1 MPTDLSARSVAIFEP
16 GCGTAVVCA
25 LNAHCLESEDV
36 WPLPTEIR
44 TPRSTGWGWRPG
56 FPTIPRKDSGLV
68 RSVSLA
74 LGSRSQY
81 RRLCPPPHRM
91 RSSCVVFPS
100 PSLRKLRCV
109 LHSDNARS
117 PRLTQITS
125 HKSTCRTLYRPS
137 SKTFDSVKSPSASRE
152 SRLDCMARCAPSR

>member
-1 MPTDLSARSVAIFEP
+1 MPTHLYARSVAIFEP

-44 TPRSTGWGWRPG
+44 TPRSTGWRWCPG

-74 LGSRSQY
+74 LGSHSQN
-81 RRLCPPPHRM
+81 RRLCSPSTPDAVIA
-91 RSSCVVFPS
+91 SCLPS
-100 PSLRKLRCV
+100 PSLRKLRFV
-109 LHSDNARS
+109 LHSDNSRS
-117 PRLTQITS
+117 LRLAQIAS
-125 HKSTCRTLYRPS
+125 HESLSGRYYRP
-137 SKTFDSVKSPSASRE
+137 FGNPPILEIAIGF
-152 SRLDCMARCAPSR
+152 A